1 MENENQNSKKKKSF
15 NLPFQL
21 AIQLAIQLEGT
32 AKARDTNETSV
43 LVGILQQY
51 FQNAEEEQTDVKVV
65 VDKERVAAEIAFMRL
80 LVSESSSLDALFCQR
95 FRKELDRLCDMMKM
109 QS

>member
-1 MENENQNSKKKKSF
+1 MGGDFMPDQDEKKKKSF
-15 NLPFQL
+15 NIPVKL
-21 AIQLAIQLEGT
+21 AYQLEDT
-32 AKARDTNETSV
+32 AKAQDTNETSV

-51 FQNAEEEQTDVKVV
+51 FQNTEEEQTDVKVV
-65 VDKERVAAEIAFMRL
+65 VDKERVTAEIAFMRL

>member
-1 MENENQNSKKKKSF
+1 MENENQNTKKKKSF
-15 NLPFQL
+15 NLPF
-21 AIQLAIQLEGT
+21 QLAIQLEGT

-65 VDKERVAAEIAFMRL
+65 VDKERVTAEIAFMRL